1 MLKEYQIENFKVFAG
16 PVNIPIKPIT
26 LIFGANSS
34 GKSSIFQSLLML
46 KQTLQEGSDQNIS
59 LLPKGNLVD
68 LGSFREFIHNHDVT
82 DSFSFKITLS
92 TPKEISQYSGIDWP
106 FDDIHPNVKTL
117 EKSIGSETI
126 GLRVTFSLDSK
137 SLNIVVSKIDLFIGD
152 NPTSIIT
159 YEIGEKNERGS
170 NIYNFKGNFD
180 HKYWHT
186 YWKCF
191 DEEDPEA
198 LEKTYFDLDSLIEKF
213 KEMSDKEKEDF
224 LNLLKEQPK
233 KDAQNNKEGND
244 KSKDE
249 PKKSTGFKR
258 ALEIYKS
265 LFVNDHLLLQGFLP
279 DLLNNTDLQ
288 HLVWNTLEAEESRDV
303 SLFALTVANLIKKL
317 LKDVEYI
324 APLREY
330 PERFYIYGGNP
341 LESVGS
347 SGKMVFDVLF
357 NNPELLDKV
366 NNEFKCFGTDYEL
379 RLSPYSKDG
388 SETSEVFVPEL
399 FNKSTNIS
407 ASFRDVGFGF
417 SQVLP
422 VIVQSMLSK
431 EKTLLIEQP
440 ELHLHP
446 ALQAELGDLFIKSVL
461 GEQKNTLII
470 ETHSEHLLL
479 RLMRRMRET
488 ATNNL
493 EDSSLALHPKDIIVL
508 YVETEGTSSIVRE
521 MPLNEYGELV
531 KAWPGGFFEE
541 GLREVF

>member
-1 MLKEYQIENFKVFAG
+1 MLKEYQIENFKAFAG

-46 KQTLQEGSDQNIS
+46 KQTLQEGKDSNIS
-59 LLPKGNLVD
+59 LLSRGNIVD
-68 LGSFREFIHNHDVT
+68 LGSFREFIHNHNVT
-82 DSFSFKITLS
+82 RSFSFKMTFS

-106 FDDIHPNVKTL
+106 FDDTHPNVETL

-152 NPTSIIT
+152 NPTPIIT

-191 DEEDPEA
+191 GEGKPEA
-198 LEKTYFDLDSLIEKF
+198 PEKKYNDTLEDADDGFMKEFEK
-213 KEMSDKEKEDF
+213 KSDKEKLVF
-224 LNLLKEQPK
+224 LYKVKKYRRGLDKLK
-233 KDAQNNKEGND
+233 GN
-244 KSKDE
+244 E
-249 PKKSTGFKR
+249 L
-258 ALEIYKS
+258 AYKTFQS
-265 LFVNDHLLLQGFLP
+265 FAHDVLTLQGFLP

-288 HLVWNTLEAEESRDV
+288 HLVWHTLEAEESRDV
-303 SLFALTVANLIKKL
+303 SLFALTSANLIKKL

-366 NNEFKCFGTDYEL
+366 NDEFKRFGTDYEL
-379 RLSPYSKDG
+379 RLSPYMKDK

-399 FNKSTNIS
+399 FNKSTSIS

>member
-46 KQTLQEGSDQNIS
+46 KQTLQEGKDSNIS
-59 LLPKGNLVD
+59 LLPRGNIVD
-68 LGSFREFIHNHDVT
+68 LGSFREFIHNHNVT
-82 DSFSFKITLS
+82 RSFSFKMTFL
-92 TPKEISQYSGIDWP
+92 TPKEISQYSDIDWP

-152 NPTSIIT
+152 NPTPIIT
-159 YEIGEKNERGS
+159 YEIGEKNKRGS

-180 HKYWHT
+180 HQYWHT

-191 DEEDPEA
+191 DKEDIES
-198 LEKTYFDLDSLIEKF
+198 LEKGEKSQGKDSPDEIKVILGK
-213 KEMSDKEKEDF
+213 MSDKEKTV
-224 LNLLKEQPK
+224 
-233 KDAQNNKEGND
+233 
-244 KSKDE
+244 S
-249 PKKSTGFKR
+249 
-258 ALEIYKS
+258 IYKFKKYIRELNMLKGNKLAYKTFQS
-265 LFVNDHLLLQGFLP
+265 FGDDVLTLQGFLP

-288 HLVWNTLEAEESRDV
+288 HLVWNMLEAEESRNV
-303 SLFALTVANLIKKL
+303 SLFALTAANLIKKL
-317 LKDVEYI
+317 FKDVEYI

-357 NNPELLDKV
+357 NNQELLDKV
-366 NNEFKCFGTDYEL
+366 NDEFKRFGTDYEL
-379 RLSPYSKDG
+379 RLSPYTTFDNNMKDK

-399 FNKSTNIS
+399 VNKSTDVA

-431 EKTLLIEQP
+431 EKTLLMEQP

-446 ALQAELGDLFIKSVL
+446 ALQAELGSLFAQCIK
-461 GEQKNTLII
+461 EPFKNCFII
-470 ETHSEHLLL
+470 ETHSEHLILRIQKLIRKGQLTPDDISVIYIDKGSERSNCLPL
-479 RLMRRMRET
+479 RLD
-488 ATNNL
+488 N
-493 EDSSLALHPKDIIVL
+493 
-508 YVETEGTSSIVRE
+508 EGDFIDE
-521 MPLNEYGELV
+521 
-531 KAWPGGFFEE
+531 WPDGFFEE
-541 GLREVF
+541 GYKEIFG

>member
-1 MLKEYQIENFKVFAG
+1 MLKEYEIKNFKAFAG

-46 KQTLQEGSDQNIS
+46 KQTLQEGKDSNIS
-59 LLPKGNLVD
+59 LLPRGNIVD

-82 DSFSFKITLS
+82 RSFSFKVTFS
-92 TPKEISQYSGIDWP
+92 TPKEICQHSGIDWP
-106 FDDIHPNVKTL
+106 FNNIHPNVETL
-117 EKSIGSETI
+117 KKSISSETI

-152 NPTSIIT
+152 NPTPIIT
-159 YEIGEKNERGS
+159 YEIGEKNKRGS

-186 YWKCF
+186 YWKYF

-198 LEKTYFDLDSLIEKF
+198 LEKTYFDLDSFIEKF

-233 KDAQNNKEGND
+233 RDAQNNKEGND

-249 PKKSTGFKR
+249 QKKSTGFKR

-317 LKDVEYI
+317 LKDIEYI

-366 NNEFKCFGTDYEL
+366 NDVFKRFGTDYEL
-379 RLSPYSKDG
+379 RLSPYMKDKLQ
-388 SETSEVFVPEL
+388 TSEVFVPEL
-399 FNKSTNIS
+399 FNKSTSIS
-407 ASFRDVGFGF
+407 ASFRNVGFGF

-422 VIVQSMLSK
+422 VIVQSILSK

-446 ALQAELGDLFIKSVL
+446 ALQAELGDVFIESAL
-461 GEQKNTLII
+461 GKNKNTFLI
-470 ETHSEHLLL
+470 ETHSEHLILRLL
-479 RLMRRMRET
+479 RRIRET
-488 ATNNL
+488 
-493 EDSSLALHPKDIIVL
+493 
-508 YVETEGTSSIVRE
+508 TEGE
-521 MPLNEYGELV
+521 LAEGDNPLRPEDVAVIYARPTEKGTELIELRITEDGDFAD
-531 KAWPGGFFEE
+531 KWPDGFFAERAKE
-541 GLREVF
+541 LF